1 MTAER
6 DGALGHVLRTVEI
19 IEREGLEGLDIHY
32 DELCDPNFEWH
43 PTMVGD
49 PGEVYVGREGYRRYL
64 EELIT
69 SVTDVSFRVED
80 VGEAAEGRVLVTGYL
95 ALGRDGSALTESEY
109 ALLCDVDGDRLVSCT
124 AFASH
129 AAAREAAR
137 A

>member
-19 IEREGLEGLDIHY
+19 IEREGLEGLDIHF
-32 DELCDPNFEWH
+32 DELCDPAFAWH

-49 PGEVYVGREGYRRYL
+49 PGESYVGREGYRTYL
-64 EELIT
+64 EAFIT
-69 SVTDVSFRVED
+69 TVTDVSFRVED
-80 VGEAAEGRVLVTGYL
+80 VSEVAEGRVLVTGYL
-95 ALGRDGSALTESEY
+95 SLGRDGSAPTESEY
-109 ALLCDVDGDRLVSCT
+109 ALLCDVAGDRLVACT

-129 AAAREAAR
+129 AAAKGAAR